1 MNALPPSSYFSRS
14 QFATQPAIDRC
25 LALRRGLAALALA
38 ACLGPLATAPAL
50 AADTPAQQ
58 AALSAFQLARS
69 GDEGQ
74 IAGAAEKLQA
84 LVHAEPG
91 QPLWLA
97 YAGAATTLQA
107 RTTFAPWKKMRYT
120 EDGLAQIDKA
130 LALLG
135 GLPAGAVHNGVPV
148 PLEVKLTAASTFLAL
163 PSMFNRGE
171 RGRRLLDEVQ
181 KDPSYAATPAG
192 FKDVVRQ
199 LAAKVVS

>member
-1 MNALPPSSYFSRS
+1 MNALPHSSP
-14 QFATQPAIDRC
+14 ATQPAVDRRF
-25 LALRRGLAALALA
+25 ALRRGLAALALVT
-38 ACLGPLATAPAL
+38 CLGPLAAAPAW

-58 AALSAFQLARS
+58 AALQAFQLARA

-74 IAGAAEKLQA
+74 IPSAVEKLQA
-84 LVHAEPG
+84 LSQAEPG

-97 YAGAATTLQA
+97 YAGAATALQA

-120 EDGLAQIDKA
+120 EDGLAMIDKA
-130 LALLG
+130 LALLPT
-135 GLPAGAVHNGVPV
+135 LAEGAQHNNVPV

-181 KDPSYAATPAG
+181 KDPGYAATPAG
-192 FKDVVRQ
+192 FKDAVRQ
-199 LAAKVVS
+199 LAAKVAS